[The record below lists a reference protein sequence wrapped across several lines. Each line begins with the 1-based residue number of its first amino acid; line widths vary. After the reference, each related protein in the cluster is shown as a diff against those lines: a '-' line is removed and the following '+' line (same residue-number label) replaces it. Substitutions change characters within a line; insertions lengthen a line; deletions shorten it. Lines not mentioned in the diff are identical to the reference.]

1 MSSSYIRPIPCAL
14 NPISFHVLGNYTLS
28 TTLYLSNTYNQ
39 FLWLDTSHQIFK
51 RLKYFPFRTK
61 SALSSF
67 VSLQLHHFQANISKE
82 SPHTLHSFPY
92 HSLLSPFHFEAAV
105 SGLPA
110 TSMLQNPRDILLS
123 SSSLLSSFWH
133 FGSLPP
139 NVLKLFHWQKLPIQ

>member
-1 MSSSYIRPIPCAL
+1 MSSSHIRSIPCAL

-51 RLKYFPFRTK
+51 RLKYF
-61 SALSSF
+61 LSSF
-67 VSLQLHHFQANISKE
+67 VSLQRHHFQANISKE
-82 SPHTLHSFPY
+82 SPHILHSFPY
-92 HSLLSPFHFEAAV
+92 HSLLSPFHSEAAL

-139 NVLKLFHWQKLPIQ
+139 NVLKLFHWQRTSYTIKS